1 MKIFGEPNLLQEL
14 VKKIFYQKSTKTW
27 ILSEF
32 FWTSFGIHAE
42 FFHSS
47 CDHAE
52 FILEFFHNSFCCI
65 LPLLEK
71 QKTVKFF
78 KKSDNNSF
86 QNSDQNSTHKSN
98 KLCLMYVIIPS
109 LNNILCE
116 PIEDKMFHI
125 YLFSSPSLKCRVGL
139 LRLKTNSFLYA
150 LPPPQCAMDHRIKK
164 FCLFS
169 FFGHP

>member
-1 MKIFGEPNLLQEL
+1 MARFAETRPTHKLLRVLRE
-14 VKKIFYQKSTKTW
+14 KPMHEK
-27 ILSEF
+27 
-32 FWTSFGIHAE
+32 HAAKV
-42 FFHSS
+42 HKPRT
-47 CDHAE
+47 H
-52 FILEFFHNSFCCI
+52 
-65 LPLLEK
+65 EK